1 MITRCPRREKNENG
15 PDHVKKEEE
24 EGKGRIHKRLRQV
37 KCLTHTSTRIRIS
50 VFEVVL
56 DCKKTFLEMQKIW
69 TKTSKSAGTSL
80 EISDAGRDSTEIS
93 DAGRDSTLSD
103 RDSCLFK
110 ELM

>member
-1 MITRCPRREKNENG
+1 MTLTLTPDLEGTMYRVAMGREKNENG

-56 DCKKTFLEMQKIW
+56 DCKKTFLENAENLDQNIK
-69 TKTSKSAGTSL
+69 KCRNGLGNKRRGKGL
-80 EISDAGRDSTEIS
+80 RNPFP
-93 DAGRDSTLSD
+93 R
-103 RDSCLFK
+103 RLF
-110 ELM
+110 